1 MSDLSWILAGMIAD
15 EVQKRV
21 LISLRYG
28 IKHYALFMMRDPDI
42 SAAAVPWYR
51 LQSSASPSVAAHL
64 RIRTSRHQSQAV
76 LSYVS
81 HAQAAYTP
89 VAVPL
94 APPANTSVAGHPRCC
109 APALLPIQPPF
120 PTASLRVAQP

>member
-28 IKHYALFMMRDPDI
+28 IKHYALFMMRDPDF

-51 LQSSASPSVAAHL
+51 PQSSASPSVAAHL
-64 RIRTSRHQSQAV
+64 RIRTV

-89 VAVPL
+89 AAVPL
-94 APPANTSVAGHPRCC
+94 APPANT
-109 APALLPIQPPF
+109 
-120 PTASLRVAQP
+120 